1 MLYILIKES
10 YAMHSCLYNEYII
23 HILNA
28 KGRKQKN
35 CVPHQE
41 CWKSQEACCSCWSKQ
56 NTPLGTNS
64 PCFLCFVPSFPL
76 ICLKVFTS
84 CYRDKRNDHWVV
96 TAGQHK
102 MSRSRKTDMALTL
115 VTDTDFSVSPS
126 PLGTDFDWVW
136 LGWGWA
142 LGVWGFGTGLDKNQ
156 ISNEEQWVQYR
167 QEIGDI

>member
-84 CYRDKRNDHWVV
+84 CYRDKKNEHWVV

-115 VTDTDFSVSPS
+115 VTDTENT
-126 PLGTDFDWVW
+126 LIITKTINKGTCVV
-136 LGWGWA
+136 G
-142 LGVWGFGTGLDKNQ
+142 GFCNCDSTKVASFIN
-156 ISNEEQWVQYR
+156 
-167 QEIGDI
+167 